1 MKKNHNKK
9 HGGLSAAIVLLVLA
23 LIFFNPG
30 LFTKIL
36 PESISRPW
44 NQLIWDLF
52 VKDRESA
59 ITGGKILA
67 CLMSVV
73 YAVGLALLLKVIL
86 NAVHFKQQRAE
97 TVKIVLSKVLFFLI
111 IVIGILVGVRCLGI
125 DVTAILIGVGIVG
138 IVIGF
143 GAQSLVQDL
152 ITGLFMIAE
161 RDFQVGDIITIDDFR
176 GEVKSIGLRSISM
189 QDGGGNLRIIN
200 YSEIG
205 QIVNLSAVASTAV
218 VRVPVSYKDPLE
230 KCENAVMAALEP
242 LTEEYPE
249 IFKKT
254 PVYKGVDDL
263 GEEAL
268 TLLVTAEVDEAD
280 IFNAK
285 RIIQRA
291 IRVEAEKAGLQ
302 TPVEV

>member
-1 MKKNHNKK
+1 MNKNNKK
-9 HGGLSAAIVLLVLA
+9 HGGLIVSIVLIVLA

-36 PESISRPW
+36 PESITKPW
-44 NQLIWDLF
+44 NQLVWDLF

-59 ITGGKILA
+59 LTGGKIVA
-67 CLMSVV
+67 CAMTVIYS
-73 YAVGLALLLKVIL
+73 VGLALLLKVIL
-86 NAVHFKQQRAE
+86 NAIHFKQQRAE

-111 IVIGILVGVRCLGI
+111 IVIGILIGVRCLGI
-125 DVTAILIGVGIVG
+125 DVTAILIGVGIIG

-176 GEVKSIGLRSISM
+176 GKVKSIGLRSISM
-189 QDGGGNLRIIN
+189 QDGGGNVRIIN

-205 QIVNLSAVASTAV
+205 QIVNLSAVESTAV
-218 VRVPVSYKDPLE
+218 VRIPVSYLDPLE
-230 KCENAVMAALEP
+230 KCEGAVLSAIGGLS
-242 LTEEYPE
+242 EEHPE
-249 IFKKT
+249 IFKKA

-263 GEEAL
+263 GEGAV

-280 IFNAK
+280 IFDAR

-291 IRVEAEKAGLQ
+291 VRFECEKAGMQ
-302 TPVEV
+302 PPVEL